1 MQELSLQIYDVQ
13 ELLDKKIEIKEVLDN
28 IALIKRQQQNM
39 AESVAQA
46 LLAPIICKY
55 NIESVHLEIEH
66 EGDDFSFCGNI
77 MNYIDGVNGYDNY
90 DEIQSIDGKETITY
104 SELQEDISN
113 ALESVYS
120 LLWEDA
126 VIDVVRLRKEFFH
139 ASLDNNLGEKKN
151 IKARK
156 I

>member
-13 ELLDKKIEIKEVLDN
+13 ELLDKKIEIQEVIDN
-28 IALIKRQQQNM
+28 IGLIKRQQQNM

-55 NIESVHLEIEH
+55 NIKSIHLEVEH

-77 MNYIDGVNGYDNY
+77 MNYIDGINGYENY
-90 DEIQSIDGKETITY
+90 DEIKSIDGKENTTY
-104 SELQEDISN
+104 SELQEEISE
-113 ALESVYS
+113 ALETVYS

-126 VIDVVRLRKEFFH
+126 VIDVVKLRKEFFH
-139 ASLDNNLGEKKN
+139 ARLDNTLGEKKS
-151 IKARK
+151 IKAKK

>member
-1 MQELSLQIYDVQ
+1 MQELSLNIYNVQ
-13 ELLDKKIEIKEVLDN
+13 ELLDKKIEIQEVIDN
-28 IALIKRQQQNM
+28 IGLIKRQQQNM

-55 NIESVHLEIEH
+55 NIESVHLSIEH
-66 EGDDFSFCGNI
+66 ESDDSSFFGNI
-77 MNYIDGVNGYDNY
+77 MNYIDGIDGYDNH
-90 DEIQSIDGKETITY
+90 DEIQSIDGKETTTY
-104 SELQEDISN
+104 SELQEEISE

-126 VIDVVRLRKEFFH
+126 VIDVVKLRKEFFH
-139 ASLDNNLGEKKN
+139 ANLDNKLGEKKN
-151 IKARK
+151 IKSKK